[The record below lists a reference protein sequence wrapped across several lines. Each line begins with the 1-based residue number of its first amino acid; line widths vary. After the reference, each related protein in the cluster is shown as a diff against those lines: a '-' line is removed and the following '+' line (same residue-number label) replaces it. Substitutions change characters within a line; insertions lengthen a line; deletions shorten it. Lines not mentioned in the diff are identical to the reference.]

1 VEGIKQMF
9 LKMLVTLNAYMVGLK
24 REEGQGLAEYALIIV
39 LVSIAVVA
47 ALTLVGDEIN
57 SVFNSIQE
65 QLSNTGA

>member
-1 VEGIKQMF
+1 MF
-9 LKMLVTLNAYMVGLK
+9 TKMLVTLNAYMVGLK

-57 SVFNSIQE
+57 NVFNSIQE